1 MATDSLSF
9 TADGAK
15 VEITGLRSTLR
26 DMQRMGAEAEELRGL
41 MEQIGELVVSAARP
55 LARRE
60 SGAMAGSI
68 RAGRVKTR
76 AVVRAGGARI
86 PYAGVQHYG
95 WARRNISPN
104 PYLTNALVSRQS
116 AVLAALDKGLA
127 GIINGK

>member
-55 LARRE
+55 LARRA

-104 PYLTNALVSRQS
+104 PYLTQALVSRQS

-127 GIINGK
+127 DIINRK

>member
-1 MATDSLSF
+1 MASDSIRF
-9 TADGAK
+9 AADGAQ

-26 DMQRMGAEAEELRGL
+26 DMQRMGTEAEELRGL
-41 MEQIGELVVSAARP
+41 MTQIGEIVVSAARP
-55 LARRE
+55 MARRE

-86 PYAGVQHYG
+86 PYAGPQHYG

-104 PYLTNALVSRQS
+104 PFLTGALASRQS

-127 GIINGK
+127 DLINGK